1 MRHSQGY
8 LAGGKLQLNRAGR
21 VKSPIIH
28 VCPEI
33 NSQASVPGL
42 MRMPLRAG
50 RGGLVSVACCQLVR
64 GPDASLVT
72 ESSTPS
78 SIIFNV

>member
-1 MRHSQGY
+1 MRCSPGY
-8 LAGGKLQLNRAGR
+8 LAEGRLQLNRAGR

-28 VCPEI
+28 VCSEI

-42 MRMPLRAG
+42 MRLPLGAG

-64 GPDASLVT
+64 GPDAASVA
-72 ESSTPS
+72 ESSPPS